1 MQTALATIFVFFIV
15 VLFHEFGHFIVA
27 KISGIKVHE
36 FAIGMGPK
44 LFKINKGETDYTLR
58 LFPIGGYVKM
68 EGEDEYSNDARSFS
82 RKSIKVRMAVIAAGA
97 IMNFILAI
105 IVFSIYS
112 FYIGVPTTTIDSV
125 SVELPAY
132 EAGLRE
138 GDIITLIDNY
148 QISNWEDIKKAISK
162 SDGEDINI
170 TVLRNGKEQYF
181 SIKPIIDND
190 ENRLII
196 GITPKMKRSLILS
209 IKSGFENV
217 IFVLG
222 LMFQFFAMLFKG
234 KVTSDDI
241 SGPIGIVFLVGE
253 AAKSGLLYVLYV
265 AGFISI
271 NLGFFNLLPI
281 PALDGSRL
289 VFLIIELIRGK
300 PVNPEKEGFVHFIGL
315 VFLMLLM
322 LVVAYKDI
330 IKFNVFRWWN
340 HEKRK

>member
-330 IKFNVFRWWN
+330 IKFNVFRW
-340 HEKRK
+340 